1 MMGKGHDG
9 DQAGI
14 IPRLCKDLF
23 VKINQDTDE
32 DSQYSVEVS
41 FLKPKNGQGYL
52 TLSFFLI

>member
-52 TLSFFLI
+52 TLSFF